1 MALCKWWGA
10 YVQTACTDKLAGTLI
25 NTATLQLLA
34 GKTQRH
40 ANVVQDVWPAG
51 LFHKLCCDAKPALR
65 TALQEIFE
73 YLHPMTGLADLA
85 GAEGSVHRVVA
96 ELSAHGGRHFP
107 GSPAAGGS
115 SPEMG
120 ASSAAQA
127 SMDIELGL
135 APPLGLG
142 KPSLGLARP
151 SLGRPSAVFVAGGAG
166 SSGSLR
172 RVSMQRGMVRVD
184 GTESLTAITGG
195 CNSLTAARVAGRHAQ
210 MAAALLCAPAC

>member
-1 MALCKWWGA
+1 MFG
-10 YVQTACTDKLAGTLI
+10 
-25 NTATLQLLA
+25 LLNCP
-34 GKTQRH
+34 TSC
-40 ANVVQDVWPAG
+40 V
-51 LFHKLCCDAKPALR
+51 CDAKPALC

-107 GSPAAGGS
+107 GGPAPGGS
-115 SPEMG
+115 IPEMG
-120 ASSAAQA
+120 TSSAAQA

-135 APPLGLG
+135 APAPPLGLG
-142 KPSLGLARP
+142 RPSLGLARP

-166 SSGSLR
+166 PSGSLR

-195 CNSLTAARVAGRHAQ
+195 CSS
-210 MAAALLCAPAC
+210 